1 MGRAEMAG
9 KSVQDP
15 DGKRGEALDESLSAL
30 MDDQAQEM
38 ELRRLL
44 RDMDRC
50 SDACEATQQSW
61 YRQHLV
67 RAALH
72 GEPVTHAPN
81 FAASVRVAIDS
92 EVQEDAPAGS
102 WRRSVSSFA
111 VAASVAAVVVVGGQ
125 QLVTGNGDT
134 TEALPGIAA
143 LPVGV
148 VNTTGA
154 VPMQASFGSRTVPA
168 SSQTNAQTNAKAM
181 QPADRASYRELAR
194 QRLQRYSW
202 QHAEH
207 ASLNTPH
214 GLLPFAR
221 VPVIEGQS
229 QTQRQSQREQQQSQ
243 AQRKPQQEQQQE
255 QQQQ

>member
-67 RAALH
+67 RAALQ
-72 GEPVTHAPN
+72 GEPVTHAPEFCGERARGN
-81 FAASVRVAIDS
+81 RQRGA
-92 EVQEDAPAGS
+92 VQDAPAGS

-168 SSQTNAQTNAKAM
+168 M
-181 QPADRASYRELAR
+181 LAD
-194 QRLQRYSW
+194 
-202 QHAEH
+202 
-207 ASLNTPH
+207 
-214 GLLPFAR
+214 
-221 VPVIEGQS
+221 
-229 QTQRQSQREQQQSQ
+229 
-243 AQRKPQQEQQQE
+243 
-255 QQQQ
+255 

>member
-1 MGRAEMAG
+1 
-9 KSVQDP
+9 VQ
-15 DGKRGEALDESLSAL
+15 A
-30 MDDQAQEM
+30 
-38 ELRRLL
+38 
-44 RDMDRC
+44 
-50 SDACEATQQSW
+50 
-61 YRQHLV
+61 
-67 RAALH
+67 
-72 GEPVTHAPN
+72 
-81 FAASVRVAIDS
+81 
-92 EVQEDAPAGS
+92 APAGS

-154 VPMQASFGSRTVPA
+154 VPMQASFGSRAMPA
-168 SSQTNAQTNAKAM
+168 NTQTGAKTSAQSM
-181 QPADRASYRELAR
+181 QPADRSAYRELAR

-207 ASLNTPH
+207 ASLNTPQ

-229 QTQRQSQREQQQSQ
+229 QTQLQSQREQQQSQ
-243 AQRKPQQEQQQE
+243 AQQQKQQQEQQQE

>member
-154 VPMQASFGSRTVPA
+154 VPMQASFGSRAMPA
-168 SSQTNAQTNAKAM
+168 NTQTGAKTSAQSM
-181 QPADRASYRELAR
+181 QPADRSALSRARPPAIATLQLAAR
-194 QRLQRYSW
+194 RTRL
-202 QHAEH
+202 AEY
-207 ASLNTPH
+207 A
-214 GLLPFAR
+214 AR
-221 VPVIEGQS
+221 LAAVRAGAGNRRTIANAAAVP
-229 QTQRQSQREQQQSQ
+229 
-243 AQRKPQQEQQQE
+243 A
-255 QQQQ
+255 